1 MWKRKIEWA
10 TILVLVLIG
19 TPLLTLS
26 AEEIQGQAPKVL
38 AGHMASYSGH
48 LASFDGK
55 QTVPVFENDVGRI
68 FAVIQIE
75 KMTGESQM
83 KFLWFFKNYI
93 MHDAVLPLKTNQ
105 MRVQSGFSVK
115 PKWTGKW
122 RVDVTSND
130 GTLLYSIPF
139 IVRSK
144 PDSIPVETSAQ
155 LNPNSEL
162 FPSPISTS
170 AESPSVR

>member
-1 MWKRKIEWA
+1 MWKKKIEWA
-10 TILVLVLIG
+10 TFLAMVLIG
-19 TPLLTLS
+19 TPLLTVS

-38 AGHMASYSGH
+38 AGHLASYSGH

-55 QTVPVFENDVGRI
+55 QTVPVFENDVGKI

-93 MHDAVLPLKTNQ
+93 MHDAVLPLKSNQ
-105 MRVQSGFSVK
+105 MRVQSGFNVK

-155 LNPNSEL
+155 MSPNSEL

-170 AESPSVR
+170 TESSSVR